1 MQLPSI
7 DRIQNLRPVAV
18 ESAFS
23 LAILAFPV
31 APVNPSAQSAPVVE
45 STPSVVNKINTA
57 DKPNVG
63 EGVYASVSDPTRKG
77 ADAAAPPKDWTI
89 KRPAPEKVEFPPP
102 EPISKLLMDHLKLL
116 WQASAAAVQVQQ
128 QVRNQSEMTPNN
140 ANGLQGVNVEQ
151 VLTYSPTKI
160 NKTEKPQ
167 M

>member
-1 MQLPSI
+1 MTLENLLDTARANGDDTSALEALASFALSHQQEHRALDVLAQAARRHGTNARLWQWLALLQRAAD
-7 DRIQNLRPVAV
+7 DRV
-18 ESAFS
+18 SA
-23 LAILAFPV
+23 LEAF
-31 APVNPSAQSAPVVE
+31 A
-45 STPSVVNKINTA
+45 K
-57 DKPNVG
+57 
-63 EGVYASVSDPTRKG
+63 
-77 ADAAAPPKDWTI
+77 AAAPSKDWTI

-140 ANGLQGVNVEQ
+140 ANGPQGVNVEQ